1 MIVRV
6 NIKILKTQYKREKF
20 YEMYEQ
26 ILNIAAET
34 QRKRG
39 EEMCWVGEPGE
50 KGYNMTTKEAMA
62 NMARLSLMGK
72 LSLAIL
78 ECNPWWHMVPYYD
91 WNPKIKKEEL
101 LHQICAQSFASQ
113 YDTLSER
120 VLSILLRNLEEK
132 ALNPERLKAV

>member
-39 EEMCWVGEPGE
+39 ENE
-50 KGYNMTTKEAMA
+50 
-62 NMARLSLMGK
+62 
-72 LSLAIL
+72 
-78 ECNPWWHMVPYYD
+78 
-91 WNPKIKKEEL
+91 
-101 LHQICAQSFASQ
+101 
-113 YDTLSER
+113 
-120 VLSILLRNLEEK
+120 
-132 ALNPERLKAV
+132 